1 MSKLIVVATV
11 FLAALFVTEIYAG
24 KIQVESL
31 ADRIAGLKEK
41 YPQIVK
47 NLDLIHEYH
56 KNNPAAAHAILDKH
70 FGVRDEL

>member
-1 MSKLIVVATV
+1 MSKLNVVATV
-11 FLAALFVTEIYAG
+11 FLAAFFITQMYAG

-41 YPQIVK
+41 YPHIVK
-47 NLDLIHEYH
+47 NLDLIHNYH

-70 FGVRDEL
+70 FGARDEL